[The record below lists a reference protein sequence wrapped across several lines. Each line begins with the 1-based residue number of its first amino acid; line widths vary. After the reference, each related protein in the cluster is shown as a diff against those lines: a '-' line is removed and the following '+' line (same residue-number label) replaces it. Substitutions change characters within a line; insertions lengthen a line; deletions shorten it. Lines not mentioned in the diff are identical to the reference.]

1 MQTIEEVL
9 EYGPICAADMELGFI
24 VTINGAYVNFWT
36 QARLLKDDYGYYPG
50 KNSPGGLWENT
61 DCYSLGKGSDGLY
74 GITAAEMWDIGKESL
89 SNWINF
95 GEGNAELCEDN
106 AEEDEEDE

>member
-50 KNSPGGLWENT
+50 KNSP
-61 DCYSLGKGSDGLY
+61 
-74 GITAAEMWDIGKESL
+74 AAEMWDIGKESL

-95 GEGNAELCEDN
+95 GEGNAELCEDD

>member
-9 EYGPICAADMELGFI
+9 EYGPICAADMELGFFVI
-24 VTINGAYVNFWT
+24 INGAYVNFWVNAGT
-36 QARLLKDDYGYYPG
+36 APHVMGDVWKC
-50 KNSPGGLWENT
+50 T

-89 SNWINF
+89 NNWINF
-95 GEGNAELCEDN
+95 GEGNAELCEDD